1 MNASLAL
8 VLAAATPAA
17 NAAAPGGGGIADT
30 LINMGPLLMIVVA
43 GYFLLFRP
51 QQQRAKQQREMITAI
66 KRGDTVVLS
75 SGVIGKVVRVEEAE
89 LGVEIAQNV
98 TIKVIKS
105 MVAEVRAKGE
115 PAPANDARAKA

>member
-1 MNASLAL
+1 MNLSLAL
-8 VLAAATPAA
+8 VLAAATPVA
-17 NAAAPGGGGIADT
+17 NAAASDGGGLMGT
-30 LINMGPLLMIVVA
+30 LVNMAPLLMIVVA

-51 QQQRAKQQREMITAI
+51 QQQRAKQQRDMISAI

-75 SGVIGKVVRVEEAE
+75 SGIIGKVVRVEDAE

-105 MVAEVRAKGE
+105 MVAEVRVKGE
-115 PAPANDARAKA
+115 PAPANDAKAKA